1 MVTSTS
7 TPGSREMEVICLTT
21 SAEELRSMRRLWIRI
36 WYLSQVLEPSPQG
49 LKELFI
55 SPHFLPARSIFVEN
69 RKKGIIK
76 TYDFL
81 VVCLRT
87 LVGSRTGPLTLR
99 SRSLAR
105 LMRSAQTIENSI
117 SISPLVFKNLAM
129 AQSKKKKLTL
139 LKRLDV
145 LGGQGDPDLVDLL
158 GTGASLFEVFLV
170 LGHFCL

>member
-1 MVTSTS
+1 M
-7 TPGSREMEVICLTT
+7 
-21 SAEELRSMRRLWIRI
+21 
-36 WYLSQVLEPSPQG
+36 
-49 LKELFI
+49 
-55 SPHFLPARSIFVEN
+55 
-69 RKKGIIK
+69 
-76 TYDFL
+76 
-81 VVCLRT
+81 
-87 LVGSRTGPLTLR
+87 GSRTGPLTLR